1 MFQHFLQTSMKHNPI
16 KNLFCFAF
24 RYNKVADVTSPP
36 PTHTEFANNNLDHVG
51 TNISHLQ
58 AKLKAAAATTDTNK
72 NKPGKTSNFTHQ
84 PQIGRFTLQTS
95 QLPKPQLPE
104 RVIETKAAKT
114 LANTNRKILASLQGD
129 TDSSKEGSLTED
141 SGVGSHTSGGN
152 YDNMQNIVNLES
164 SPSARRSRNLGVVL
178 TGNKFDVRDLDDG
191 VMVESV
197 GVPSLPSAFQQNTG
211 LIRERKL
218 EYQWHLNR
226 DNRRKIS
233 VTSSEG
239 FSDDFIEDRNERN
252 AARAVPPAK
261 TFLKQKP
268 VSPFGSSSDDHDWT
282 AGEAMAD
289 DVSCSFSSSDEK
301 HSISDVIH
309 NLAQASIAKT
319 QAKTEGRSVLLSIE
333 DPKFAALAAASNV
346 STLIQDETSPTDS
359 LIGSYSESEEL
370 HKSKLNNR
378 SSSDSKEKISIT
390 PPSPGTPTNASNSL
404 SLSDGG
410 KDFFVDDEIA
420 DQPALVFDDT
430 LTNDNVQHSEEAST
444 LMDSTPKMRRRS
456 ASAIKESPMPLRK
469 KFLIHRSGS
478 VDTLSP
484 CESIASD
491 DLMLDFEY
499 SQSSGLED
507 LGER

>member
-1 MFQHFLQTSMKHNPI
+1 MES
-16 KNLFCFAF
+16 
-24 RYNKVADVTSPP
+24 
-36 PTHTEFANNNLDHVG
+36 
-51 TNISHLQ
+51 NISQLQ
-58 AKLKAAAATTDTNK
+58 AKLKATADTNK
-72 NKPGKTSNFTHQ
+72 NKPAKVSNFTQ

-104 RVIETKAAKT
+104 RIIETKAAKT
-114 LANTNRKILASLQGD
+114 LANNNKKILASIHSHGD

-141 SGVGSHTSGGN
+141 SGVGSHTSSGN
-152 YDNMQNIVNLES
+152 YDNMQNIVTLDS
-164 SPSARRSRNLGVVL
+164 SPSTRRNLKPRNLGVVL
-178 TGNKFDVRDLDDG
+178 IGNTFDVRDLDENST
-191 VMVESV
+191 VENVSL
-197 GVPSLPSAFQQNTG
+197 PPLPSAFQPPYNTG
-211 LIRERKL
+211 IVRDRKL
-218 EYQWHLNR
+218 DYQWHLNR

-239 FSDDFIEDRNERN
+239 FSDDFEDNRERYRNEKN
-252 AARAVPPAK
+252 VVPAVK
-261 TFLKQKP
+261 TFLKPKP
-268 VSPFGSSSDDHDWT
+268 ASPFGSSSEDHEWT

-289 DVSCSFSSSDEK
+289 DISCSFSSSDDGKDKPK

-333 DPKFAALAAASNV
+333 DPKFAAVAAASNS
-346 STLIQDETSPTDS
+346 STLLQDETSPTDS

-370 HKSKLNNR
+370 QKNKMNIR
-378 SSSDSKEKISIT
+378 SSSDSKDINEKLSIT

-404 SLSDGG
+404 SLSDG

-430 LTNDNVQHSEEAST
+430 ITNENNTFNSIQQGSEGTST
-444 LMDSTPKMRRRS
+444 LMNSTPKLRRRS
-456 ASAIKESPMPLRK
+456 ASGVKESPLPLKK
-469 KFLIHRSGS
+469 KFLVHRSGS

-499 SQSSGLED
+499 SQSSGLDD
-507 LGER
+507 LGERCVSFFFDR